1 MQDLWTYMLSRY
13 YGKTSD
19 NDENTYIFIHG
30 KTIKIDKEYNLKDA
44 KALLLFEISMH
55 LTENKSLITIHK
67 KSDIICNVLL
77 KNEAFLPN
85 TDVMQIFQQRGK
97 KNIDLKRKILPPD
110 MLRFWKDIIFLLHN
124 KKILDILIFKLLNII
139 NQEQESKEKRTLATL
154 WISSI
159 IYSFIQLDLAQN
171 ISRTMEYKQTKEGTK
186 LVAKS
191 VLNQHLKEFIHH
203 NHPYLR
209 NVLWLDIS
217 STIPYFLIDINILSK
232 FLLHVNEFSARLIE
246 PILKLI
252 SPKIKVQTTK
262 HLLNLLKIYTFQ
274 KYNDE
279 DSNNDIYEREIFTVE
294 DFDESSIRNEI
305 KTYKTQCTTKTK
317 NAYLLTDQ
325 IIRNLHWKP
334 ASFGRYICK

>member
-1 MQDLWTYMLSRY
+1 MLSQY
-13 YGKTSD
+13 YGKTAD
-19 NDENTYIFIHG
+19 NDDKYIFIHG

-44 KALLLFEISMH
+44 KALLLSEISMH
-55 LTENKSLITIHK
+55 LTESKSLITIPK

-85 TDVMQIFQQRGK
+85 IDVMQIFQQKGK

-124 KKILDILIFKLLNII
+124 KKILDILTSKLLSII
-139 NQEQESKEKRTLATL
+139 NQEQESKERRTLATL

-171 ISRTMEYKQTKEGTK
+171 ISRTMEYKQTKEGIK

-191 VLNQHLKEFIHH
+191 VLSQHLKEFVHH

-217 STIPYFLIDINILSK
+217 STIPYFLTDINFLSK
-232 FLLHVNEFSARLIE
+232 LLLHINEFSARLIE
-246 PILKLI
+246 PILKFV
-252 SPKIKVQTTK
+252 SPKIKMQTTK

-274 KYNDE
+274 KYNNE
-279 DSNNDIYEREIFTVE
+279 DSNNDVCEQKIFTVE
-294 DFDESSIRNEI
+294 DFDASSIRNEAKI
-305 KTYKTQCTTKTK
+305 YKKQCATKTK
-317 NAYLLTDQ
+317 DTYLLTDQ

-334 ASFGRYICK
+334 ASFGTFTCKSVFLRVNF